1 MKPVL
6 RALVLAFAGV
16 AAACTVQNPPPAVTT
31 EPASF
36 PKTTATGAAAA
47 PTALA
52 TAPAAA
58 PAAAP
63 TRLASQPFVP
73 PHWSVGDT
81 WRYSDGYGMT
91 VVESNGETAKFQRLD
106 DPAQWFVMRGLF
118 REETKSRAALR
129 NVVFRS
135 ENPME
140 LFGAPAGKPIVFMRE
155 YTRNGVTVRHRT
167 SWTIEGRETV
177 TVPAGTFDTVVA
189 VMRTRSLTGNWVG
202 YERWWYS
209 PAIKNYVRMEYR
221 YGETPES
228 SRVLVTY
235 SVK

>member
-36 PKTTATGAAAA
+36 PKTTAAGTAAGTAIGTAAA
-47 PTALA
+47 P
-52 TAPAAA
+52 PA

-91 VVESNGETAKFQRLD
+91 VVESNGEAAKFQRLD

-135 ENPME
+135 ENPMA

-155 YTRNGVTVRHRT
+155 YTRNGITVRHRT
-167 SWTIEGRETV
+167 SWTTEGRETV

-209 PAIKNYVRMEYR
+209 PAIRNYVRMEYR

>member
-36 PKTTATGAAAA
+36 PTTTAT
-47 PTALA
+47 PT
-52 TAPAAA
+52 PAASPT

-63 TRLASQPFVP
+63 TRLASQPFAP
-73 PHWSVGDT
+73 PRWAVGDM

-91 VVESNGETAKFQRLD
+91 VVESNGDTAKFQRLD
-106 DPAQWFVMRGLF
+106 DPAQWFVMHGLF
-118 REETKSRAALR
+118 REEAKSRAAQR

-135 ENPME
+135 ENPMA
-140 LFGAPAGKPIVFMRE
+140 LFSAPVGKPIVFMRE

-167 SWTIEGRETV
+167 SWTVEGRETV

-209 PAIKNYVRMEYR
+209 PAVRNYVRMEYK

>member
-36 PKTTATGAAAA
+36 PKTTAAGTAAA

-52 TAPAAA
+52 
-58 PAAAP
+58 AAP
-63 TRLASQPFVP
+63 TRPASQPFVP
-73 PHWSVGDT
+73 PHWSVGDS

-135 ENPME
+135 ENPMA

-209 PAIKNYVRMEYR
+209 PAARNYVRMEYR